1 MPKNKVL
8 YEYFDNKNT
17 INQNENYEAI
27 CSKMQTKNNI
37 KKIINNVAAVIV
49 LAITFGVATTTI
61 YAKRAWDIEYKEY
74 ENRNINYTNV
84 SLENSKIENLDM
96 EYSYQNGIGVKIDSI
111 VKTPDT
117 LLMNINFDI
126 NNFSNI
132 NTDTLSFGYAVF
144 DENNNIYNI
153 SERLKLGA
161 GEKWSYA
168 QKLCRELNLKYKP
181 SKFLP
186 TVLTNGGKLP
196 TIIKSKAG
204 NIIFETENNSYIGY
218 PESEKLYIRIFDI
231 GFVMSDSNVK
241 ENGEIIFSEVEDF
254 ELSNCE
260 WQFEIEIPKE
270 FYKDSFIELKPIKE
284 LEDFEIK
291 KAILSETALM
301 LEINHDYSIIDT
313 KHIRLVDEMG
323 NNYSGGIASSNDNKL
338 EMLFY
343 VNKKDF
349 KETLILKIEDTEHNI
364 NREIKFIKK

>member
-1 MPKNKVL
+1 MKKNKIL
-8 YEYFDNKNT
+8 YEYFDK
-17 INQNENYEAI
+17 QNNIAQKENYETI
-27 CSKMQTKNNI
+27 CSKIERKDYIKNIVNNI
-37 KKIINNVAAVIV
+37 AAAIVITII
-49 LAITFGVATTTI
+49 FGVTTTI
-61 YAKRAWDIEYKEY
+61 YAKRAWNIEYKEY
-74 ENRNINYTNV
+74 ENRNINYTSI
-84 SLENSKIENLDM
+84 SLENSKIENLEM

-117 LLMNINFDI
+117 LLININFDI
-126 NNFSNI
+126 NDFSDI

-144 DENNNIYNI
+144 DEKNNIYNI

-161 GEKWSYA
+161 GKKWSYT

-196 TIIKSKAG
+196 TIIKSDAG
-204 NIIFETENNSYIGY
+204 NIIFEVEDNSYKGY

-231 GFVMSDSNVK
+231 GFVMSDGYVK
-241 ENGEIIFSEVEDF
+241 DDGEIIYSEVEDF
-254 ELSNCE
+254 ELSNYE

-270 FYKDSFIELKPIKE
+270 FYKESFIELEQLNE

-301 LEINHDYSIIDT
+301 LELNHAYSIIDT
-313 KHIRLVDEMG
+313 KYISLVDEKG
-323 NNYSGGIASSNDNKL
+323 NNYLKGVGCSDDNKL

-343 VNKKDF
+343 VGKNDF
-349 KETLILKIEDTEHNI
+349 KENLILKIEDTEHNI
-364 NREIKFIKK
+364 KKEIKFIKK

>member
-1 MPKNKVL
+1 MKKNKIL
-8 YEYFDNKNT
+8 YEYFDN
-17 INQNENYEAI
+17 QNAISQKENYEAI
-27 CSKMQTKNNI
+27 CSKI
-37 KKIINNVAAVIV
+37 KKKDSIKSKIMNIAAIIIIAFTIG
-49 LAITFGVATTTI
+49 ISTTI

-74 ENRNINYTNV
+74 ENRSISYINA
-84 SLENSKIENLDM
+84 SLQTSRIENLEM

-126 NNFSNI
+126 NNFANI

-144 DENNNIYNI
+144 DENNNIYDI

-196 TIIKSKAG
+196 TIINSEAG
-204 NIIFETENNSYIGY
+204 NIIFETEDNSYIGY

-241 ENGEIIFSEVEDF
+241 ENGEIVFSEVEDF

-284 LEDFEIK
+284 LEDFKID
-291 KAILSETALM
+291 KAILSETALI

-313 KHIRLVDEMG
+313 KNIKLVDEMG

-338 EMLFY
+338 KMIFY
-343 VNKKDF
+343 ASKNDF
-349 KETLILKIEDTEHNI
+349 KENLILKIEDNEQNVKK
-364 NREIKFIKK
+364 EIKLVKK